1 MRQDVRERLKKI
13 SELYPPER
21 LRASRERIR
30 RLWRGEQAL
39 DRRPFVL
46 IPPSFSYYD
55 DVFEP
60 EQGLIAYLDDFIA
73 HGLADDDYIPG
84 FFTGCRMGALPS
96 LFGAREVI
104 AGGDYCSERIIRDA
118 QDVFTLPEPGIR
130 PGSAAA
136 KWLEAQ
142 RFYLE
147 QTEGEIAVHAND
159 MQGML
164 DVCGQ
169 LWGYDNVLAAPY
181 EDEEA
186 YRCLMDKVTRAFI
199 YLWREQERT
208 LGKCFMPTHLYAWD
222 SVPPQNGATLSADAL
237 VMLSP
242 DFFVKW
248 YQPYLERVSDELGGL
263 TVHSCGN
270 FSQVAAPLCGV
281 RGLRG
286 INASQMDVGQ
296 LLSAGADREKVFIF
310 LCPFGQAEALA
321 RRARADNL
329 RVSPTITQCWPEDF
343 ATTGRSLLKRRVD
356 QLKAWFSV

>member
-1 MRQDVRERLKKI
+1 M
-13 SELYPPER
+13 
-21 LRASRERIR
+21 
-30 RLWRGEQAL
+30 
-39 DRRPFVL
+39 
-46 IPPSFSYYD
+46 
-55 DVFEP
+55 
-60 EQGLIAYLDDFIA
+60 
-73 HGLADDDYIPG
+73 
-84 FFTGCRMGALPS
+84 
-96 LFGAREVI
+96 
-104 AGGDYCSERIIRDA
+104 
-118 QDVFTLPEPGIR
+118 FTLPEPRIR

-242 DFFVKW
+242 DFFVTW

-296 LLSAGADREKVFIF
+296 LLAAGADREMVFIF
-310 LCPFGQAEALA
+310 LCPFDQAEALA
-321 RRARADNL
+321 RRARGQSA
-329 RVSPTITQCWPEDF
+329 RVAHHYPVL
-343 ATTGRSLLKRRVD
+343 AGRFRHHRALAFKKARGSAEGLVQRLGRMGNRKVARPRARRHINALKIIKGV
-356 QLKAWFSV
+356 